1 MPYDL
6 LVDISDDLDPE
17 LRDRLISLAYRAS
30 RSREVAL
37 VLNGVSRETV
47 DRTLDPIVAS
57 EGIAVAGVRYVDP
70 EEVLTLLR
78 NNAVRQCVVLGR
90 DPDWIS
96 GFNGDTPP
104 VRRPEAGIGLLE
116 DLLAT
121 SGAV

>member
-6 LVDISDDLDPE
+6 LVEISDDLDPE

-37 VLNGVSRETV
+37 VLRGVSRETV

-57 EGIAVAGVRYVDP
+57 EGVAVAGVRYLDP
-70 EEVLTLLR
+70 EEVRPLL
-78 NNAVRQCVVLGR
+78 VEDGIRQCVLLGH

-96 GFNGDTPP
+96 GLGGDTPP
-104 VRRPEAGIGLLE
+104 VRDPEEGINLLE
-116 DLLAT
+116 ELLAA
-121 SGAV
+121 SGAA